1 MATATLTLTALRI
14 GPADHGRRLKLDE
27 FIEAEFEEGW
37 VYELA
42 RGVVEV
48 TEVPGPWHGRIVD
61 RLARMFIHYDE
72 QHPGRINYQRP
83 EIRLETRRFLG
94 RRLEF
99 LAVCRVVVNYRA
111 GGGECR
117 KRLPGMVSDRHP
129 DLAIYL
135 DPEPSGHKVWTKWV
149 PHIVDEVVSPG
160 GEQRDF
166 VDKHEEYLRVGVR
179 EYWILDTEHRRM
191 HALVREGDTREE
203 TIVPESGIYH
213 TVFLPGLQ
221 VRPAE
226 LLGPASVLRGF
237 AGSDLIIS

>member
-1 MATATLTLTALRI
+1 LEKPPVATATPTLTALRI
-14 GPADHGRRLKLDE
+14 GLADHGRRLKLDE
-27 FIEAEFEEGW
+27 FIEAEFEQGW

-72 QHPGRINYQRP
+72 QHPGRINY
-83 EIRLETRRFLG
+83 
-94 RRLEF
+94 
-99 LAVCRVVVNYRA
+99 RA

-117 KRLPGMVSDRHP
+117 MRLPCMVSDRHP
-129 DLAIYL
+129 DQAIYL
-135 DPEPSGHKVWTKWV
+135 DPEPSSHKVWTKWV
-149 PHIVDEVVSPG
+149 PHIVVEVVSPG

-191 HALVREGDTREE
+191 HALVREGDTWEE

-226 LLGPASVLRGF
+226 LLGPASVL
-237 AGSDLIIS
+237 

>member
-1 MATATLTLTALRI
+1 MQPALRKPVFWEKPSMATATPTLTALRI
-14 GPADHGRRLKLDE
+14 GPADHGRPLKLDE

-61 RLARMFIHYDE
+61 RLARMFSHYDE
-72 QHPGRINYQRP
+72 QHPGRIN
-83 EIRLETRRFLG
+83 
-94 RRLEF
+94 
-99 LAVCRVVVNYRA
+99 CRA
-111 GGGECR
+111 GGAECR
-117 KRLPGMVSDRHP
+117 MRLPGMVSDRHP
-129 DLAIYL
+129 DQAIYL

-191 HALVREGDTREE
+191 HALVREGDTWEE

>member
-1 MATATLTLTALRI
+1 MKGLRAATKCLCDPAGLAPKRPLNAMATATPTLTALRI

-72 QHPGRINYQRP
+72 QHPGRINY
-83 EIRLETRRFLG
+83 
-94 RRLEF
+94 
-99 LAVCRVVVNYRA
+99 RA

-129 DLAIYL
+129 DQAIYL